1 MLSDQAV
8 VAESQLNWE
17 RMRIEEKKRDEQNWD
32 SRWKSAGGKKI
43 IS

>member
-17 RMRIEEKKRDEQNWD
+17 RMRIEEKKKEMNRIGIADESQLEE
-32 SRWKSAGGKKI
+32 KKW
-43 IS
+43 